1 MKEWG
6 LKGIK
11 GRGIIFSILFFIGLV
26 GNSVAQSDWK
36 QEWEKTLAAAEKEGQ
51 VTVYG
56 PPGRPYEDAI
66 GAFPTAH
73 PKINLV
79 YVPGSGTDNAQKLLA
94 ERRAGRY
101 LGDVFVGGS
110 GTMVLVLF
118 KGSILDPLPP
128 VLMLLE
134 NRDESVWYT
143 KKHLYADP
151 KGQYVFIMQGNAQNH
166 IGAYNTQLVDPREI
180 NSYWDVLKPKWKR
193 KMVAYDP
200 KARGHIQ
207 TMRGIYYNPAVGPE
221 FIRRLFTEMD
231 VTVSRDQRLII
242 DWVAQGKF
250 PLSLFSTRND
260 ILDANKKGLPVDVL
274 EAGSSEGHM
283 SGGFGHAALINKAPH
298 PNAAKVFINW
308 LLSRDSQ
315 LQWQKSTD
323 NNSLRTDIS
332 KEMLS
337 DPRLVPKEGGKY
349 LITSLPQYEDV
360 KPILKIVEEALAKA
374 GKK

>member
-56 PPGRPYEDAI
+56 PPGRQYQDAI
-66 GAFPTAH
+66 DSFQATYA
-73 PKINLV
+73 KVKLV

-94 ERRAGRY
+94 ERRAGKY
-101 LGDVFVGGS
+101 LGDAFVGGS

-118 KGSILDPLPP
+118 KGGILDPFPP
-128 VLMLLE
+128 VLVLPE

-151 KGQYVFIMQGNAQNH
+151 KGQYVFIMQGNAQSH

-274 EAGSSEGHM
+274 EAGPSEGHM

-308 LLSRDSQ
+308 LLSRDGQ

-323 NNSLRTDIS
+323 NNSLRMDVP
-332 KEMLS
+332 KDMLS

-360 KPILKIVEEALAKA
+360 KPLLKIVDEALAKA
-374 GKK
+374 GRR

>member
-1 MKEWG
+1 MKGWTV
-6 LKGIK
+6 KAIK
-11 GRGIIFSILFFIGLV
+11 GHGVIWCTLFFIALV
-26 GNSVAQSDWK
+26 GNSRAQSDWK
-36 QEWEKTLAAAEKEGQ
+36 QEWEKTLAAAHQEGQ
-51 VTVYG
+51 VTIYG
-56 PPGRPYEDAI
+56 PPGVHYQDAI
-66 GAFPTAH
+66 GSFQAAQ
-73 PKINLV
+73 PKIKLV
-79 YVPGSGTDNAQKLLA
+79 YVPGSGTNNVQKLLA
-94 ERRAGRY
+94 ERRAGKY

-151 KGQYVFIMQGNAQNH
+151 KSQYVFIMQGNAQSH
-166 IGAYNTQLVDPREI
+166 IGAYNTKLVNPDDI
-180 NSYWDVLKPKWKR
+180 KSYWDVLNPKWKG

-221 FIRRLFTEMD
+221 FIRRLFSEMD
-231 VTVSRDQRLII
+231 VTVSRDQRLVI

-250 PLSLFSTRND
+250 LLSLFSTRND
-260 ILDANKKGLPVDVL
+260 IVEANKKGLPVNVL
-274 EAGSSEGHM
+274 EGPPSEGHM
-283 SGGFGHAALINKAPH
+283 SGGFGHAALINNAPH

-308 LLSRDSQ
+308 LLSREGQ

-323 NNSLRTDIS
+323 NNSLRMDVP
-332 KEMLS
+332 KDMLS

-360 KPILKIVEEALAKA
+360 KPLLKIVDEALAKA
-374 GKK
+374 GRR